1 MKIGEYIKQYREEN
15 RLSQREFAKMCGLSN
30 AYISMLEKGVN
41 PSTGEPAVPSMNAYL
56 QISQAMGVSL
66 QELMEAVDDTVD
78 ISARRITKAFTNM
91 RSQTHPDVTKIL
103 TSRLQTSE
111 ELDQDQDRLEAL
123 HQRPGL
129 RMLFD
134 RQLHMSDEDIDLMFK
149 FADRI
154 MKEREK

>member
-15 RLSQREFAKMCGLSN
+15 KLSQREFAKMCGLSN

-66 QELMEAVDDTVD
+66 QTLMEAVDDTVD
-78 ISARRITKAFTNM
+78 ISAKKITKAFTNM
-91 RSQTHPDVTKIL
+91 RLQTHPDVTKIL

-123 HQRPGL
+123 HQRPALG
-129 RMLFD
+129 MLFD
-134 RQLHMSDEDIDLMFK
+134 RTRHMSDEDIEFMLQ
-149 FADRI
+149 FADRLN
-154 MKEREK
+154 KNQEG

>member
-1 MKIGEYIKQYREEN
+1 
-15 RLSQREFAKMCGLSN
+15 MCGLSN

-41 PSTGEPAVPSMNAYL
+41 PSTGEPALPSMNAYL

-66 QELMEAVDDTVD
+66 QTLMEAVDDTVD
-78 ISARRITKAFTNM
+78 ISAKKITKAFTNM
-91 RSQTHPDVTKIL
+91 RLQTHPDVTKIL

-123 HQRPGL
+123 HQNPRLGL
-129 RMLFD
+129 LFD
-134 RQLHMSDEDIDLMFK
+134 RTRKMSHEDIEFMLQ

-154 MKEREK
+154 TKDREG